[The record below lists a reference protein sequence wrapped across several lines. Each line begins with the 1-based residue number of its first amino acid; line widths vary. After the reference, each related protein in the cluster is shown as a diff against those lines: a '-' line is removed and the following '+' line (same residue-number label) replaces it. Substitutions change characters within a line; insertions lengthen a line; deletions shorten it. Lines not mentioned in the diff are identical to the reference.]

1 MEEKKFNCAAEQLPI
16 ALRMALTSLKV
27 DWADFQNFAPTVFN
41 DAFAADCDAKIVS
54 YEQLTKATDVQKH
67 QKVITTQSLPAT
79 LKDLQ
84 ISLNPIEGYLKLA
97 ASGLDISIDD
107 FGLSKM
113 REAMHSKDVAAIVS
127 GGNSFVLHLK
137 RNEVALTAKGMK
149 PGTIEAVANKVAE
162 IENLKSTQNN
172 LKNKTGRAIQ
182 SNISAA
188 NELWDTLKIIT
199 DTGTALYKG
208 VDAVKLKEYTV
219 SSIFKRISNSQSK
232 PAASD
237 KKPDETPVAEKE

>member
-41 DAFAADCDAKIVS
+41 DAFVVETDAKIVS
-54 YEQLTKATDVQKH
+54 FEQLTKASDVQKH

-84 ISLNPIEGYLKLA
+84 VSLNPIEGYLKLA
-97 ASGLDISIDD
+97 AGALDISVDD
-107 FGLSKM
+107 FGLGKV
-113 REAMHSKDVAAIVS
+113 RDAMHSKDVAAIVS
-127 GGNSFVLHLK
+127 TGNSFVLHLK
-137 RNEVALTAKGMK
+137 RNEATLTAKGMK
-149 PGTIEAVANKVAE
+149 QDIIEALVDKISQIAT
-162 IENLKSTQNN
+162 LKNTQND
-172 LKNKTGRAIQ
+172 LKNKTGRVTQ
-182 SNISAA
+182 SNIGAA
-188 NELWDTLKIIT
+188 NELWDTLKTIT

-219 SSIFKRISNSQSK
+219 SSILKRISNSQSK
-232 PAASD
+232 PAAD
-237 KKPDETPVAEKE
+237 DEKKDETPTTESK